1 MTKKKIIFL
10 VGSPNQTTQMHQI
23 SSFLSDDYECYFSQ
37 VFANHFMIRTTVKL
51 GLLDHTVLAGDF
63 KAKADN
69 YLTTHNLKNDYGAA
83 VYKNTYDLVVACT
96 DMIVPKVLSGI
107 KTIWVQEGMI
117 DEMTIMARI
126 TKFFKLPRYLAIG
139 TSLNGSSNICD
150 IYCAA
155 SEGYKNHISRMGT
168 DVSKV
173 TVTGIP
179 NFDNLIENKNNDF
192 PHKDFVMVAT
202 SDIRECY
209 RNDNRPAFI
218 RHAVKIADGR
228 KMIFKLHPNEKRER
242 AIKEIRE
249 NAPADAL
256 ILTEGNTN
264 HMVANCCELIT
275 QYSTVVYVGIILG
288 KKVHSYFDLAD
299 LNRLVPL
306 QTGGNSARMIA
317 DICKGYLAF
326 HGSGSDFLKQ
336 YTSHNTLSLATAS

>member
-1 MTKKKIIFL
+1 
-10 VGSPNQTTQMHQI
+10 MHQI
-23 SSFLSDDYECYFSQ
+23 SSFLSEEYECYFSQ

-51 GLLDHTVLAGDF
+51 GLLDHTVLAGEF

-69 YLTTHNLKNDYGAA
+69 YLTTNNLKNDYCAT
-83 VYKNTYDLVVACT
+83 VYNNTYDLVVACT
-96 DMIVPKVLSGI
+96 DMIVPKVFTGI

-117 DEMTIMARI
+117 DELTLVARI
-126 TKFFKLPRYLAIG
+126 TKFFKLPRYLAFG

-168 DVSKV
+168 DVSKI

-192 PHKDFVMVAT
+192 PYKDFVLVAT

-209 RNDNRPAFI
+209 RYDNRPAFI
-218 RHAVKIADGR
+218 RQAVKIANGR
-228 KMIFKLHPNEKRER
+228 KLIFKLHPNEKMER

-249 NAPADAL
+249 NAPADTL

-264 HMVANCCELIT
+264 HMVANCSELIT

-288 KKVHSYFDLAD
+288 KKVHSYFNLSE
-299 LNRLVPL
+299 LNKLVPI

-317 DICKGYLAF
+317 DICRGYIEF
-326 HGSGSDFLKQ
+326 RGNGSAFLKQ
-336 YTSHNTLSLATAS
+336 YTSPNSLSFATAS